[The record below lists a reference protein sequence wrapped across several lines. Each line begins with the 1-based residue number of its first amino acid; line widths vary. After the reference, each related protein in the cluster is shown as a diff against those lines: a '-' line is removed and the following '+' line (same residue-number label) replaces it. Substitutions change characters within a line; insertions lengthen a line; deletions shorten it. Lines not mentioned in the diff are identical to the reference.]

1 MIDLKNNRIMVF
13 GDSVLKGVMYI
24 NDGARGKYKLY
35 SGTLEERM
43 ADRGIELTR
52 CCHMGATIDA
62 GLERMRRM
70 LAKGTSFADT
80 TVMFEFG
87 GNDCAYNW
95 QEVSASPE
103 AHHEPK
109 NNIHRFISLYKEA
122 IELARSAGA
131 NVMIS
136 SLVPI
141 DAAKYMDHIT
151 RGLSY
156 ENILGWLGD
165 INMLYRWH
173 EGYNRAIEQLAD
185 ECRIPLF
192 DLRGEFLYTHAF
204 NGLIGDDGIH
214 PTAEGHKMI
223 EDILVSS
230 LSAAGAA

>member
-43 ADRGIELTR
+43 ADHGIELTR

-80 TVMFEFG
+80 TVMLEFG

-131 NVMIS
+131 NVIIS

-165 INMLYRWH
+165 VNMLYRWH
-173 EGYNRAIEQLAD
+173 EGYNRAIVQLAD
-185 ECRIPLF
+185 ECCIPLF

-204 NGLIGDDGIH
+204 KGLIGDDGIH

-230 LSAAGAA
+230 LSSVGAA